1 MSHTIKPRE
10 LRYVVTFPTVT
21 LIPFMQEQMFL
32 EETERLDMWEGEE
45 ITCVG
50 IYRFGT
56 PAPI

>member
-1 MSHTIKPRE
+1 
-10 LRYVVTFPTVT
+10 
-21 LIPFMQEQMFL
+21 MQEQMFL

-56 PAPI
+56 PAPIWTHPILQNPSDLLQNDQNKSST

>member
-1 MSHTIKPRE
+1 MPRE

-45 ITCVG
+45 ITYVG